1 MTRMVALPVTL
12 LALAMAVWA
21 ADQSAE
27 NKSEEPDS
35 FDVEPPILKQNLSD
49 EPLLNGDL
57 ARLEK
62 QLERAKQNAAGAERL
77 YKIGVLAKMEV
88 EQRLLKVIRCESD
101 LANARVARAKEE
113 LAEKESQ
120 LATGEITRD
129 ELESMKTALAQLTE
143 AAQVATAKRERAE
156 LEAAEANLR
165 RQQKL
170 LKLGI
175 GQKSDVTRAE
185 EKLAELKAQKN

>member
-1 MTRMVALPVTL
+1 MTRMLALPVTL

-49 EPLLNGDL
+49 ESLPNGDL

-62 QLERAKQNAAGAERL
+62 QLERAKQNATGAERL

-88 EQRLLKVIRCESD
+88 EQRLLKVVRCESD

-129 ELESMKTALAQLTE
+129 ELESMKTTLAQLTE
-143 AAQVATAKRERAE
+143 AAQAATAKRERAE